1 MSFEALSSSAN
12 LSAAS
17 QVAIRANGLGKH
29 YHIYAKPHD
38 RLLQTIWRG
47 KRQFYRDFQALEN
60 INFELARGQ
69 TLGVIGRNGAGKST
83 LLQLI
88 CGTLA
93 PTAGTIE
100 VQGRI
105 AALLELGTGFNPEFT
120 GRENVAINAAILGL
134 SQGQI
139 DQRMDAILAFADI
152 GEFIEQPVKTYSSG
166 MYVRLAFA
174 VAVHVE
180 PDILVVDEALAV
192 GDAFFQAKCMTH
204 MKKMLDNGT
213 TLLFTSHD
221 VSAIKAIC
229 QRVLW
234 LERGKVRAFGDTSDI
249 TRQYAQEWVLQANAA
264 QGIVAKSALS
274 EGAAASME
282 HVAAPT
288 LSEAELQTA
297 GSLQTVGTG
306 AARLSHMGWVVQDAG
321 NDTVERVVAEQLVNW
336 GDTVHINVQLNI
348 HRPCSC
354 LVVSYHLKNRQNQ
367 HVVGAHTYSHPQ
379 VYERQWQAGESLQ
392 IRFAAPIVVHEGQ
405 YALTMLVTSISD
417 MARYTDAVFHDWVDD
432 VAILTVAPR
441 SLYPLSDMVE
451 IENTVQVTCLPPSAE
466 QVEGSNAV

>member
-1 MSFEALSSSAN
+1 MSAN
-12 LSAAS
+12 S
-17 QVAIRANGLGKH
+17 QLAIRAQGLGKH
-29 YHIYAKPHD
+29 YHIYVKPHH
-38 RLLQTIWRG
+38 RLLQTLWRG

-60 INFELARGQ
+60 INFELMQGQ

-93 PTAGTIE
+93 PTAGNIE

-105 AALLELGTGFNPEFT
+105 AALLELGTGFNPEFS

-134 SQGQI
+134 SEAQI

-174 VAVHVE
+174 VAIHVE

-192 GDAFFQAKCMTH
+192 GDAFFQAKCMTQ
-204 MKKMLDNGT
+204 MKKMLDAGT

-221 VSAIKAIC
+221 VGAIKAIC
-229 QRVLW
+229 QQVLW
-234 LERGKVRAFGDTSDI
+234 LEQGKMRAFGKTSAI

-264 QGIVAKSALS
+264 QGVVAETVLETGPGSL
-274 EGAAASME
+274 E
-282 HVAAPT
+282 HVATPN
-288 LSEAELQTA
+288 LSEVELQTA
-297 GSLQTVGTG
+297 GRLQTVGTG
-306 AARLSHMGWVVQDAG
+306 AVRLSDMGWVVSDG
-321 NDTVERVVAEQLVNW
+321 LETVGEQILSEQLVQW
-336 GDTVHINVQLNI
+336 GETVHINARVNI
-348 HRPCSC
+348 QKPCDH
-354 LVVSYHLKNRQNQ
+354 LIVSYHLKNRQNQ
-367 HVVGAHTYSHPQ
+367 HVIGSHTYSHPQ
-379 VYERQWQAGESLQ
+379 VYDRQWQAGDSFQ
-392 IRFAAPIVVHEGQ
+392 VRFTAPVVVHEGQ

-417 MARYTDAVFHDWVDD
+417 MVRYTDAVFHDWVDD

-441 SLYPLSDMVE
+441 PLYPLSDMVE
-451 IENTVQVTCLPPSAE
+451 VENMVQVKSLPSFTE
-466 QVEGSNAV
+466 NQ

>member
-1 MSFEALSSSAN
+1 MSAN
-12 LSAAS
+12 S
-17 QVAIRANGLGKH
+17 QLAIRAQGLGKH
-29 YHIYAKPHD
+29 YHIYAKPHH
-38 RLLQTIWRG
+38 RLLQTLWRG

-60 INFELARGQ
+60 INFELMQGQ

-93 PTAGTIE
+93 PTAGNIE

-105 AALLELGTGFNPEFT
+105 AALLELGTGFNPEFS

-134 SQGQI
+134 SEAQI

-174 VAVHVE
+174 VAIHVE

-192 GDAFFQAKCMTH
+192 GDAFFQAKCMTQ
-204 MKKMLDNGT
+204 MKKMLDAGT

-221 VSAIKAIC
+221 VGAIKAIC
-229 QRVLW
+229 QQVLW
-234 LERGKVRAFGDTSDI
+234 LEQGKMRAFGQTSAI

-264 QGIVAKSALS
+264 QGVVAETVLETGPGSL
-274 EGAAASME
+274 E
-282 HVAAPT
+282 HVATPN
-288 LSEAELQTA
+288 LSEVELQTA
-297 GSLQTVGTG
+297 GRLQTVGTG
-306 AARLSHMGWVVQDAG
+306 AVRLSDMGWVVSDG
-321 NDTVERVVAEQLVNW
+321 LETVGEQIISEQLVQW
-336 GDTVHINVQLNI
+336 GETVHINARVNI
-348 HRPCSC
+348 QKPCDH
-354 LVVSYHLKNRQNQ
+354 LIVSYHLKNRQNQ
-367 HVVGAHTYSHPQ
+367 HVIGSHTYSHPQ
-379 VYERQWQAGESLQ
+379 VYDRQWQTGDSFQ
-392 IRFAAPIVVHEGQ
+392 VRFTAPVVVHEGQ

-417 MARYTDAVFHDWVDD
+417 MVRYTDAVFHDWVDD

-441 SLYPLSDMVE
+441 PLYPLSDMVE
-451 IENTVQVTCLPPSAE
+451 VENMVQVKSLPSFTE
-466 QVEGSNAV
+466 SQ